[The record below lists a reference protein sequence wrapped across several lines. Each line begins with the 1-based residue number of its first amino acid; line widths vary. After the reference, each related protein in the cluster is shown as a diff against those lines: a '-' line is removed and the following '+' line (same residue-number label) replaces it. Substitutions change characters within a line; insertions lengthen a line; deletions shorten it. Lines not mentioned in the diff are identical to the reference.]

1 MYSTNLRKIS
11 CRARSAIV
19 WLLALAAFGVVMTAG
34 AGPLWAGSTT
44 TIGSSAPAAGAGLV
58 QVAASGGATASP
70 AGSGDVQSEVNA
82 LRSEVEELKSE
93 LATMKKQDAIQAPPS
108 TEQGGTAT
116 AAAPKTIGEHV
127 SALESDLGSVKKNL
141 SDSLG
146 VHIHGLVD
154 GTYGYNINQPD
165 TTGFTKGGPNA
176 VATGGRTNP
185 LRVFDTNA
193 NGWSLQQFNLHIDR
207 TSDGGVGFV
216 SDLNFGQTANVL
228 SASTRWT
235 NPTPGPVSN
244 PAFDLTQAYATYTV
258 PVGSGVNLS
267 LGKFVTLLG
276 EEVIPVYNNLEFNE
290 SRDYIFGFGIPFTH
304 TGLRAQYTYN
314 DKIAGTLGVNNGW
327 DDVSDNNDGQ
337 TIEAQLALT
346 PTPNLGFTVTGN
358 YGPDQVNHGNSKRW
372 VIDPIATW
380 HTPVK
385 GLQLIG
391 EFMHAQESNPVSTI
405 PYVTSSGNSMNN
417 FPAGP
422 NGTVTIT
429 HNVQWQGAAGYIVYD
444 WNDNIELATRGEWFE
459 DADGARTGL
468 RQTLGEIT
476 QTLSYKVPGVSG
488 LLARLEY
495 RHDMSNQRPFYTNDG
510 FAASGL
516 PLHTVSGQ
524 DTLLAAAIYSY

>member
-1 MYSTNLRKIS
+1 MYSTDLRNIS

-19 WLLALAAFGVVMTAG
+19 WLLALGAFGVVMTAS
-34 AGPLWAGSTT
+34 AGSLWAGSTT
-44 TIGSSAPAAGAGLV
+44 AIGSPAPLPGSGVV
-58 QVAASGGATASP
+58 QIAASGGGSAAT
-70 AGSGDVQSEVNA
+70 GSGDVQSEVNA

-141 SDSLG
+141 SDNLG

-165 TTGFTKGGPNA
+165 TTGFTKGGPNP
-176 VATGGRTNP
+176 VATGGRQNQ
-185 LRVFDTNA
+185 LRVFDVNA
-193 NGWSLQQFNLHIDR
+193 NGWTLQQFNLHIDR
-207 TSDGGVGFV
+207 TVDGGVGFV
-216 SDLNFGQTANVL
+216 SDLNFGETANIL
-228 SASTRWT
+228 SASTRWA

-244 PAFDLTQAYATYTV
+244 QAFDLTQAYATYTV
-258 PVGSGVNLS
+258 PVGNGINLS

-276 EEVIPVYNNLEFNE
+276 EEVIPTYNNLNFNE
-290 SRDYIFGFGIPFTH
+290 SRDYIFGFAIPFTQ

-314 DKIAGTLGVNNGW
+314 DKIAGTLGINNGW

-380 HTPVK
+380 HTPIK

-391 EFMHAQESNPVSTI
+391 EFVHGQEQDPVSTT
-405 PYVTSSGNSMNN
+405 PYVTAQGNSLNN

-429 HNVQWQGAAGYIVYD
+429 KNVQWQGAAGYIVYD

-459 DADGARTGL
+459 DTDGARTGL

-476 QTLSYKVPGVSG
+476 ETFSYKVPGVSG
-488 LLARLEY
+488 LLARVEY

-524 DTLLAAAIYSY
+524 DTILAAAIYSY

>member
-1 MYSTNLRKIS
+1 MYSTNLRNIR

-58 QVAASGGATASP
+58 QVAASGGATAAP

-141 SDSLG
+141 SDNLG
-146 VHIHGLVD
+146 VHIHGLAD

-228 SASTRWT
+228 RASTRWS
-235 NPTPGPVSN
+235 NINPGPVSN
-244 PAFDLTQAYATYTV
+244 DVFDLTQAYATYTV
-258 PVGSGVNLS
+258 PVGSGINLS

-276 EEVIPVYNNLEFNE
+276 EEVIPTYNNLNFNE
-290 SRDYIFGFGIPFTH
+290 SKDYIFGFGIPFTQ

>member
-1 MYSTNLRKIS
+1 MHLTKPRNIS

-19 WLLALAAFGVVMTAG
+19 WLLALGAFGVVTAAG
-34 AGPLWAGSTT
+34 AGPLWAGS
-44 TIGSSAPAAGAGLV
+44 APAAGSA
-58 QVAASGGATASP
+58 
-70 AGSGDVQSEVNA
+70 DVQSEVNA
-82 LRSEVEELKSE
+82 LRSEVEELKTE
-93 LATMKKQDAIQAPPS
+93 LATMKKQDVVQAAPS
-108 TEQGGTAT
+108 VGQGANATPGT
-116 AAAPKTIGEHV
+116 PKTIGEHV
-127 SALESDLGSVKKNL
+127 QALQSDLSDVKKNL
-141 SDSLG
+141 ADNLG

-154 GTYGYNINQPD
+154 GTYGYNFNEPD
-165 TTGFTKGGPNA
+165 TTGFTKGGPNP

-185 LRVFDTNA
+185 LRVFDVNA
-193 NGWSLQQFNLHIDR
+193 NGFSLEQFNLHIDR
-207 TSDGGVGFV
+207 TVDGGVGFV
-216 SDLNFGQTANVL
+216 TDLNFGETANIL
-228 SASTRWT
+228 AGSTRWN
-235 NPTPGPVSN
+235 NPTPGPVSSE
-244 PAFDLTQAYATYTV
+244 PFDLTQAYATYTV
-258 PVGSGVNLS
+258 PVGSGINLS

-276 EEVIPVYNNLEFNE
+276 EEVIPTYNSLNFNE
-290 SRDYIFGFGIPFTH
+290 SRDFIFGYAIPFTQ

-314 DKIAGTLGVNNGW
+314 DKISGTLGINNGW

-346 PTPNLGFTVTGN
+346 PTPSLGFTVTGN
-358 YGPDQVNHGNSKRW
+358 YGPEQVNHGNSKRW

-380 HTPVK
+380 HTPLK

-391 EFMHAQESNPVSTI
+391 EFVHGEESNPVSTT
-405 PYVTSSGNSMNN
+405 PYVTSQGNSLNN

-459 DADGARTGL
+459 DTDGARTGL

-476 QTLSYKVPGVSG
+476 ETLSYKVPGVSG

-495 RHDMSNQRPFYTNDG
+495 RDDMSSAKPFYTNDG
-510 FAASGL
+510 FTAAGT

-524 DTLLAAAIYSY
+524 DTLEAAAIYSY